1 MGRKR
6 KTESERKTERFGQ
19 LYRTSKARDRVTDE
33 QIAAMLGVSRSTLYS
48 RLNLF
53 DEGRGMRVA
62 DMCVLKNLFRWDDSE
77 ISFLWE

>member
-6 KTESERKTERFGQ
+6 KTESERKTERFKQ
-19 LYRTSKARDRVTDE
+19 LYRTSKSHDKKTDE
-33 QIAAMLGVSRSTLYS
+33 QVAAMLGISKSTLYS